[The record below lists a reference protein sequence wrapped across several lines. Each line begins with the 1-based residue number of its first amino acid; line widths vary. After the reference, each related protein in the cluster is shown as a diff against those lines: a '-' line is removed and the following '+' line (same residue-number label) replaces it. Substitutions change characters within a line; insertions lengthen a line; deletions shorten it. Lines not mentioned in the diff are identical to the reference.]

1 MLSAGHLQAARLAMN
16 RLCFGGSFNPIHHG
30 HLLVARA
37 VAEARGFDRVVL
49 IPSAQP
55 PHKPDSAEVAPAE
68 QRLAMCRLAIEASA
82 DSTDLFEVSDI
93 ELGRAGPSYT
103 IDTARILTRQGLG
116 PVYWL
121 IGGDTLPQLPT
132 WHEPQALLREVR
144 FIIID
149 RPECPIIWQA
159 LAPEYQALQAGVV
172 AAPMIDISAT
182 DIRVR
187 VAAGRSIDYL
197 TPQPVVSYIREQ
209 GLYRAAGGPQ
219 PG

>member
-1 MLSAGHLQAARLAMN
+1 MN

-55 PHKPDSAEVAPAE
+55 PHKPDRADVAPAE
-68 QRLAMCRLAIEASA
+68 HQLAMCRLAVEASA

-93 ELGRAGPSYT
+93 ELGRVGPSYT
-103 IDTARILTRQGLG
+103 IDTARSLTRQGFG

-121 IGGDTLPQLPT
+121 IGGDTVPQLPT
-132 WHEPQALLREVR
+132 WHEPQALLREIR

-149 RPECPIIWQA
+149 RPECPIVWRA
-159 LAPEYQALQAGVV
+159 LAPEYQALQDGVV

-182 DIRVR
+182 DIRRR
-187 VAAGRSIDYL
+187 VEAGRSIDYL

-209 GLYRAAGGPQ
+209 GLYPAASGSGA
-219 PG
+219 G

>member
-1 MLSAGHLQAARLAMN
+1 MK

-37 VAEARGFDRVVL
+37 VAEAMDFDRVVF

-55 PHKPDSAEVAPAE
+55 PHKPDPADLAAAEH
-68 QRLAMCRLAIEASA
+68 RLAMCHLAIKAAA

-93 ELGRAGPSYT
+93 ELGRVGPSYT
-103 IDTARILTRQGLG
+103 VDTARILTRRGLG

-121 IGGDTLPQLPT
+121 IGGDTVPQLPT
-132 WHEPQALLREVR
+132 WHEPQPLLREVQ
-144 FIIID
+144 FVIIE

-159 LAPEYQALQAGVV
+159 LAPEYQALQSGVV
-172 AAPMIDISAT
+172 AAPMIEISAT
-182 DIRVR
+182 DIRRR

-197 TPQPVVSYIREQ
+197 TPETVVSYIRQ
-209 GLYRAAGGPQ
+209 NGLYRAMPGAGHV
-219 PG
+219 